1 MNEFKA
7 NLSNGIF
14 DPAVVKDLSEAF
26 EKAENLIDRS
36 VPEDAPELER
46 ENVAR
51 LILAEARSGETQP
64 DLVACVAV
72 GKALLERQS
81 RQSKTRQER
90 DGKALSERVQEQPR
104 PRAGEADLPSAGPH
118 ASPSQ
123 TNEEATPGTGALPSD
138 QPGDDVDPATG

>member
-7 NLSNGIF
+7 SLSKGIF

-26 EKAENLIDRS
+26 EKAEKLIDRS
-36 VPEDAPELER
+36 IPGDAPALER

-81 RQSKTRQER
+81 RPSKSKRER
-90 DGKALSERVQEQPR
+90 DGKAPR
-104 PRAGEADLPSAGPH
+104 DRAQGQRGPRARTADLPSAGPH
-118 ASPSQ
+118 AAPNH
-123 TNEEATPGTGALPSD
+123 TNEDATPGTGALPSA